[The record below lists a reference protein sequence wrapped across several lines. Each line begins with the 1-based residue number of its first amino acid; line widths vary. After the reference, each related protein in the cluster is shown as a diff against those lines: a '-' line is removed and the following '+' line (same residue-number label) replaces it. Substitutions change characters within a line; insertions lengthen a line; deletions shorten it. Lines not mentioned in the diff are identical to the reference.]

1 MSYQQS
7 DLDRLNQAIA
17 SGIRSV
23 TFADGRRT
31 EYQSLDQLLAAK
43 AVIQSELAMKS
54 TAKGAFVRRRVPF
67 YRSGL

>member
-43 AVIQSELAMKS
+43 AVIQSELAMKA
-54 TAKGAFVRRRVPF
+54 TAKGAIVHRRVPF